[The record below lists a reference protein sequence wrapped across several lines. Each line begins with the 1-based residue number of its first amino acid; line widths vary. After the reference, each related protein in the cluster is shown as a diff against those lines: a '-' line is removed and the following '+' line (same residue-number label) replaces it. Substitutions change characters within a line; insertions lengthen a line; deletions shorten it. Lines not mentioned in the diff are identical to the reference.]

1 MFQYMKVGD
10 FMYCKKCGHELS
22 DQDKYCSECGT
33 KVEKEEIEL
42 SLSDA
47 IDEAIEEQEINSE
60 QEETE
65 TLEEVLVEDS
75 MIDDIT
81 ENKEWYFVENN
92 ESKGP
97 FSEGQM
103 HEFLESG
110 RIQETTYVW
119 KDGFSD
125 WKALNQTDLSSKII
139 EENKEEDIKEACW
152 YYVDLDSKQHGP
164 YTEDEMKSFLHQNK
178 INRNTFVWTEG
189 MEDWQ
194 ALKESELNEEQ
205 TIVQE
210 APTNF
215 NRPYFTGIQHRNI
228 PLYVLL
234 CFVTCGLFALYWLY
248 SIANDVNNCLERH
261 GKKTGLSAG
270 LVVLLTVVTCGI
282 YGIYFWY
289 KVGTELSS
297 IQFNDGYK
305 AADNSI
311 LCLVLAILGLS
322 IISMCIVQDQLN
334 GIADHE

>member
-1 MFQYMKVGD
+1 
-10 FMYCKKCGHELS
+10 MYCKKCGHELS

-33 KVEKEEIEL
+33 KVEKEEMNL

-47 IDEAIEEQEINSE
+47 IDEAIDKQDIKKEQ
-60 QEETE
+60 ETE
-65 TLEEVLVEDS
+65 TLEKALIEDS
-75 MIDDIT
+75 EIDDIT
-81 ENKEWYFVENN
+81 EKKEWYFVENN

-97 FSEGQM
+97 FSESQM
-103 HEFLESG
+103 HDFLESG
-110 RIQETTYVW
+110 RIQEESYVW

-125 WKALNQTDLSSKII
+125 WKTLNQTDLFSKEIN
-139 EENKEEDIKEACW
+139 EEVDEKEVSW
-152 YYVDLDSKQHGP
+152 YYVDLDSNQHGP
-164 YTEDEMKSFLHQNK
+164 YTEEEMKSFLHQNK

-194 ALKESELNEEQ
+194 ALKETELKEETTFVQEEQ
-205 TIVQE
+205 E
-210 APTNF
+210 DF
-215 NRPYFTGIQHRNI
+215 NHPYFTGIQHRNI

-234 CFVTCGLFALYWLY
+234 CFVTCGLFAFYWLY

-261 GKKTGLSAG
+261 GQKAG
-270 LVVLLTVVTCGI
+270 LQAGFVVLLTVVTCGI

-311 LCLVLAILGLS
+311 ICLVLAILGLS

-334 GIADHE
+334 GITSHE

>member
-1 MFQYMKVGD
+1 MFQYIKVGD

-22 DQDKYCSECGT
+22 CQDKYCSECGT
-33 KVEKEEIEL
+33 KVEKEEMNL

-47 IDEAIEEQEINSE
+47 IDEAIDKQDIKKK
-60 QEETE
+60 QETE
-65 TLEEVLVEDS
+65 TLEEALIEDS
-75 MIDDIT
+75 EIDDIT
-81 ENKEWYFVENN
+81 EKKEWYFVENN

-97 FSEGQM
+97 FSESQM
-103 HEFLESG
+103 HDFLESG
-110 RIQETTYVW
+110 RIQETSYVW

-125 WKALNQTDLSSKII
+125 WKALNQTDLFSKEIN
-139 EENKEEDIKEACW
+139 EEVDEKDASW
-152 YYVDLDSKQHGP
+152 YYVDLDSNQHGP
-164 YTEDEMKSFLHQNK
+164 YTEEEMKDFFHQNK

-194 ALKESELNEEQ
+194 ALKETELKEETTFVQEEQ
-205 TIVQE
+205 E
-210 APTNF
+210 NF

-248 SIANDVNNCLERH
+248 SIANDVNHCLERH
-261 GKKTGLSAG
+261 GQKAG
-270 LVVLLTVVTCGI
+270 LQAGFVVLLTVVTCGI

-305 AADNSI
+305 AADNTI
-311 LCLVLAILGLS
+311 ICLVLAILGLS

-334 GIADHE
+334 GITSHE